1 MFHSCVVPLTLESNV
16 KALHEFLFE
25 NEKYEASET
34 VKSISETIIRLTGM
48 DENTKTDY
56 DVSDYNDTVGKD
68 NAFD

>member
-16 KALHEFLFE
+16 KSLHEFLFE